1 MHNSSLMRNRI
12 ILIAA
17 AALCA
22 ITLPGVPANA
32 ATMDTAQLKVSCTTN
47 RVCGWSA
54 IGFGGLG
61 TTALPVAS
69 GQCNNL
75 PISVR
80 SAWNAAYVSQRFWQ
94 YSNCTGSNVVL
105 LPGTTNGDM
114 IVGHRGLGGY

>member
-1 MHNSSLMRNRI
+1 
-12 ILIAA
+12 
-17 AALCA
+17 
-22 ITLPGVPANA
+22 
-32 ATMDTAQLKVSCTTN
+32 MDTAQLKVSCTTN

-114 IVGHRGLGGY
+114 IVGHRGCQSSQPVLGGVAEDGIPCANVTRND